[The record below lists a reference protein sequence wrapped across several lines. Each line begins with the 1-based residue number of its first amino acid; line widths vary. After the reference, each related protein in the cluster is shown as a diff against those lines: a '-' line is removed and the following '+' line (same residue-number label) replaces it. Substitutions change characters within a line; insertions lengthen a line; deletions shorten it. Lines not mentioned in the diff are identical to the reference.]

1 MSRTVLV
8 VEDADGIAPLEMSLA
23 ALKGVTVLVLSS
35 GRDALRLIQSVS
47 LELAAVITDIHLPFV
62 DGFELI
68 AEIRRQHRYATL
80 PVLVISGDTHPET
93 PARAQ
98 RLGANAFFAKP
109 YSPAAICHSLED
121 LLHAK

>member
-8 VEDADGIAPLEMSLA
+8 VEDGDGIAPLEMSLA
-23 ALKGVTVLVLSS
+23 ALEGVTVLVLSS

-68 AEIRRQHRYATL
+68 EEIRSQHRYTTL

-109 YSPAAICHSLED
+109 YSPAAIRHSLED
-121 LLHAK
+121 LFHVK

>member
-23 ALKGVTVLVLSS
+23 ALEGVTVLVLSS
-35 GRDALRLIQSVS
+35 GRDALLLIKSVS
-47 LELAAVITDIHLPFV
+47 IELAAVITDLHLPFV

-68 AEIRRQHRYATL
+68 EEIRKQHRYATL
-80 PVLVISGDTHPET
+80 PVLVISGDTRPET
-93 PARAQ
+93 PARVR

-109 YSPAAICHSLED
+109 YSPTAIRQSLED
-121 LLHAK
+121 MLHVK

>member
-8 VEDADGIAPLEMSLA
+8 VEDADGIAPLEMCLA
-23 ALKGVTVLVLSS
+23 AVDGVTVLVLSS

-47 LELAAVITDIHLPFV
+47 LELAAVITDLHLPLV

-68 AEIRRQHRYATL
+68 KEIRKQHRYATL

-93 PARAQ
+93 PERVQ
-98 RLGANAFFAKP
+98 RLGANVFFAKP
-109 YSPAAICHSLED
+109 YSPAAVRHSLED
-121 LLHAK
+121 LLHVK

>member
-8 VEDADGIAPLEMSLA
+8 VEDADGIAPLEMSLS
-23 ALKGVTVLVLSS
+23 ALEGVTVLVLSS
-35 GRDALRLIQSVS
+35 GRDALRLIQSGS

-68 AEIRRQHRYATL
+68 AEIRKQHRYATL

-93 PARAQ
+93 PERVQ
-98 RLGANAFFAKP
+98 RLGADAFFAKP

-121 LLHAK
+121 LLHVK

>member
-23 ALKGVTVLVLSS
+23 ALEGVTVLVSSS
-35 GRDALRLIQSVS
+35 GRHALRLIQSVS
-47 LELAAVITDIHLPFV
+47 LELAAVITDLHLPVV

-68 AEIRRQHRYATL
+68 EEIRSQQRYATL

-93 PARAQ
+93 PARVK

-109 YSPAAICHSLED
+109 YSPAAIRHSLED
-121 LLHAK
+121 LLHVK

>member
-8 VEDADGIAPLEMSLA
+8 VEDADGIAPLEISLA
-23 ALKGVTVLVLSS
+23 ALEGVTVLVLSS

-68 AEIRRQHRYATL
+68 AEIRKQHRYATL

-93 PARAQ
+93 PERVQ

-109 YSPAAICHSLED
+109 YSPAAIRHSLED
-121 LLHAK
+121 LLHVK

>member
-23 ALKGVTVLVLSS
+23 TLDGVTVLVLSS

-47 LELAAVITDIHLPFV
+47 FELAAVITDIHLPFV

-68 AEIRRQHRYATL
+68 EEIRRQHRYATL

-93 PARAQ
+93 PARVHQ
-98 RLGANAFFAKP
+98 LGANAFFTKP
-109 YSPAAICHSLED
+109 YSPAAIRHSLED
-121 LLHAK
+121 LLYVK

>member
-23 ALKGVTVLVLSS
+23 SLEGVTVLVLSS
-35 GRDALRLIQSVS
+35 GRDALQLIRSVS
-47 LELAAVITDIHLPFV
+47 LELAAVITDLHLPYV

-68 AEIRRQHRYATL
+68 EEIRKQHRYATL
-80 PVLVISGDTHPET
+80 PVLVISGDTRPET
-93 PARAQ
+93 PARVR

-109 YSPAAICHSLED
+109 YSPGAIRHSLED
-121 LLHAK
+121 LLHEK